1 MKNKIILVVL
11 IFSLISKIIFSVMYG
26 DQKMDHEW
34 GIIVNNYFE
43 NDVFGFLI
51 NGVVTPNL
59 YMPPLYA
66 FFLIFLKF
74 IFVNY
79 ILF

>member
-34 GIIVNNYFE
+34 GIIVN
-43 NDVFGFLI
+43 
-51 NGVVTPNL
+51 
-59 YMPPLYA
+59 
-66 FFLIFLKF
+66 
-74 IFVNY
+74 
-79 ILF
+79 LF